1 MACLLVLL
9 FHISSLSA
17 QPLNT
22 ALWLNSDERCHW

>member
-17 QPLNT
+17 QALNT